1 MLARVAESLYWMGR
15 YIERAEFYKR
25 YCIVEYFSALESP
38 MTEHQDF
45 TLRSIMYMS
54 GTEFNSEETLVERDV
69 FQKVLFDASN
79 PHSVYSMIHDVREN
93 ARGIRNNISTELWE
107 SINKWFIFIKSRGQE
122 AFTSAQY
129 FTFFDTMRFHVAMI
143 KSDMVHTLLH
153 NDVWHFLNLGMYIE
167 RSQQVFKI
175 MRSKIS
181 DYEILSN
188 NGENKAMLTYQF
200 HTLLKCL
207 QAFDVHQVQNRG
219 FMMTSASIF
228 ELVISN
234 KDFPRS
240 INYTLKKCHQHLL
253 RISERPEGYSEV
265 AAKFESSIA
274 VFRNFKEFDNE
285 SLVIQ
290 HIEDT
295 NQMVTNI
302 HDDIVKLFFQ

>member
-25 YCIVEYFSALESP
+25 YCMVEYFSALEAP

-54 GTEFNSEETLVERDV
+54 GSDFNSEEILTEREV
-69 FQKVLFDASN
+69 FKTVLFDAAN
-79 PHSVYSMIHDVREN
+79 PHSVYSMVHRVRES
-93 ARGIRNNISTELWE
+93 ARGIRNNISSELWE
-107 SINKWFIFIKSRGQE
+107 SINKWYIFMKSRGQE
-122 AFTSAQY
+122 PFNSTHY
-129 FTFFDTMRFHVAMI
+129 FTFFETMRFHVAMI

-153 NDVWHFLNLGMYIE
+153 NDVWHFLNLGMYLE

-181 DYEILSN
+181 DYDILSN
-188 NGENKAMLTYQF
+188 KGENKPMLTFQF

-207 QAFDVHQVQNRG
+207 EAFDVHQVHNRG
-219 FMMTSASIF
+219 FLMTHATIF
-228 ELVISN
+228 ELIISN

-265 AAKFESSIA
+265 AEKFESSLA
-274 VFRNFKEFDNE
+274 SFGSFNKFDSE
-285 SLVIQ
+285 SQVIQ

-302 HDDIVKLFFQ
+302 HHDIVRLFFQ